1 MHAIKELHS
10 LNRIKMATQEVMN
23 SCFNSSTAIAH
34 GIYCITE
41 VVLKLTFMT
50 MIKILALIGLAVLY
64 DKNQKLKK

>member
-10 LNRIKMATQEVMN
+10 LNRIKMATQEVM
-23 SCFNSSTAIAH
+23 NSSTAIAH